1 MGSLR
6 EAAYILVLTY
16 ELRWSR
22 KRGGTLGCCSLYLN
36 DRAVLRVHPQDSI
49 DEIVGLALWGQSHNQ
64 AVSSVQPLGSA
75 GLQCHLIICG
85 GDPCPL
91 PDAGLIEEF
100 LIVQNRAQYVL
111 SNDARA
117 GLRDD
122 GVTLARI
129 LLVGSDYR
137 HFCYRMNFVIAPV
150 NGIVFVHRVSL
161 DILRSGFDRSVHL
174 LNHGC
179 RGDLLS
185 RRRHRS
191 QKRKDRG
198 TH

>member
-6 EAAYILVLTY
+6 KAAYVCVLAHN
-16 ELRWSR
+16 LRGPR
-22 KRGGTLGCCSLYLN
+22 KHRRTLGRCSLYLN
-36 DRAVLRVHPQDSI
+36 DRAVLRVHPQDSF
-49 DEIVGLALWGQSHNQ
+49 DKVVGLALWGQSHNK

-100 LIVQNRAQYVL
+100 LIVQNRAQYEL
-111 SNDARA
+111 SNDART

-129 LLVGSDYR
+129 LLVGSD
-137 HFCYRMNFVIAPV
+137 
-150 NGIVFVHRVSL
+150 
-161 DILRSGFDRSVHL
+161 
-174 LNHGC
+174 
-179 RGDLLS
+179 
-185 RRRHRS
+185 
-191 QKRKDRG
+191 
-198 TH
+198 

>member
-16 ELRWSR
+16 ELRGSR

-36 DRAVLRVHPQDSI
+36 DRAVLRVHPQDSV
-49 DEIVGLALWGQSHNQ
+49 DKIVGLALWGQSHNE
-64 AVSSVQPLGSA
+64 AVSSVQPLGST

-91 PDAGLIEEF
+91 PGAGLVEEL
-100 LIVQNRAQYVL
+100 LIIQNRAQYEV

-122 GVTLARI
+122 GVTLAGI
-129 LLVGSDYR
+129 LLVRSHYR
-137 HFCYRMNFVIAPV
+137 HFGYRMDFVIAPV
-150 NGIVFVHRVSL
+150 NG
-161 DILRSGFDRSVHL
+161 
-174 LNHGC
+174 
-179 RGDLLS
+179 
-185 RRRHRS
+185 
-191 QKRKDRG
+191 
-198 TH
+198 